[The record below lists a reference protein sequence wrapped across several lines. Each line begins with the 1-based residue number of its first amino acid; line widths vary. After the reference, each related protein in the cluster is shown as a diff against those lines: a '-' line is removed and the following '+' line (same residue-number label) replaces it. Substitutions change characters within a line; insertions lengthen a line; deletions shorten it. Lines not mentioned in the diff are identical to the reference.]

1 MIGVWTLWIRV
12 RFGLDCA
19 SGSADEVKHLKCL
32 FSDELN
38 DKGGGGGGAELSSW
52 AKTDEMPIGY
62 QI

>member
-1 MIGVWTLWIRV
+1 MIGVWTIWICA

-38 DKGGGGGGAELSSW
+38 DKGGGTELSSW